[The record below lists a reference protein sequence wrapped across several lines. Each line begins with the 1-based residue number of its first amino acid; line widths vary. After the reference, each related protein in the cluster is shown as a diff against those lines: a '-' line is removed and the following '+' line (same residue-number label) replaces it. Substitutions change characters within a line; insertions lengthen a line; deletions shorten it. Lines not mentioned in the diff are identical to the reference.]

1 MSRAFN
7 HKKADAAVTTAPVT
21 LRLNPALDLARY
33 AETYSRRGIVQIADV
48 FEAPAADGLE
58 RMLAGPLPW
67 RLLMTDAS
75 DKPIHFSA
83 AEAQAAGREKMD
95 ALIKDAFQRARQN
108 RGYLYNTYPM
118 IEGYLRGW
126 DPGHPIHHVTE
137 FINSP
142 EFLGLGRRVTGVT
155 GITKADAHAT
165 AYHPGHY
172 LTRHVDHGEDHERRA
187 AYVLGFSRNWQPD
200 WGGLLL
206 FLSDRQDITE
216 GYLPRF
222 NVLTIFDIKYLHTV
236 TQVSS
241 FAGGVRR
248 SITGWFRD
256 DPAGR

>member
-1 MSRAFN
+1 MPMTS
-7 HKKADAAVTTAPVT
+7 APQI
-21 LRLNPALDLARY
+21 LRLNPALDLGRY
-33 AETYSRRGIVQIADV
+33 ADIYARRGIVQIPEI
-48 FEAPAADGLE
+48 FEPQLADGLE
-58 RMLAGPLPW
+58 RMLAGPIPW
-67 RLLMTDAS
+67 RLLMTDS
-75 DKPIHFSA
+75 NDRPIHFSA
-83 AEAQAAGREKMD
+83 AEAQAAGRERMD
-95 ALIKDAFQRARQN
+95 ALVKDALQRARQN

-126 DPGHPIHHVTE
+126 DAGHPIHQVTE
-137 FINSP
+137 FINGP
-142 EFLGLGRRVTGVT
+142 EFLDLGRRVTGVAS
-155 GITKADAHAT
+155 ITKADAHAT

-172 LTRHVDHGEDHERRA
+172 LTRHVDYGEDHERRA

-206 FLSDRQDITE
+206 FLSDRQDVTE

-256 DPAGR
+256 DPARR

>member
-1 MSRAFN
+1 MT
-7 HKKADAAVTTAPVT
+7 VETIL
-21 LRLNPALDLARY
+21 LRLNPVLDLARY
-33 AETYSRRGIVQIADV
+33 ADIYAQRGIVQIADV
-48 FEAPAADGLE
+48 FEPPVAEGIE
-58 RMLAGPLPW
+58 QMLAGPMPW
-67 RLLMTDAS
+67 RLLMTDS
-75 DKPIHFSA
+75 NDKPIHFSA
-83 AEAQAAGREKMD
+83 AQARDAGREKMD
-95 ALIKDAFQRARQN
+95 SLIKDAFLRAQEN
-108 RGYLYNTYPM
+108 RGFLYNTYPM

-126 DPGHPIHHVTE
+126 DQGHPIHSVTE
-137 FINSP
+137 FINCP
-142 EFLGLGRRVTGVT
+142 EFLDLGRRVTGVA

-172 LTRHVDHGEDHERRA
+172 LTRHLDHGDDRERRA
-187 AYVLGFSRNWQPD
+187 AYVLGFSHGWQPD

-256 DPAGR
+256 DPAQRLA

>member
-1 MSRAFN
+1 MTS
-7 HKKADAAVTTAPVT
+7 HSPH
-21 LRLNPALDLARY
+21 LRLNPALDLARH
-33 AETYSRRGIVQIADV
+33 ADTFAHRGIVQIPDV
-48 FEAPAADGLE
+48 FEPPVAESLAQ
-58 RMLAGPLPW
+58 MLAGPAPW
-67 RLLMTDAS
+67 RLLLTDS
-75 DKPIHFSA
+75 NDKPIHFSG
-83 AEAQAAGREKMD
+83 AEIKAMGREKVD
-95 ALIKDAFQRARQN
+95 ALVKDAIQRARQN

-126 DPGHPIHHVTE
+126 DPGHPIHQVTE

-142 EFLGLGRRVTGVT
+142 EFLDLGRRVTGVP

-172 LTRHVDHGEDHERRA
+172 LTRHLDYGEDRERRA

-206 FLSDRQDITE
+206 FLSDRQDVTE

-222 NVLTIFDIKYLHTV
+222 NVLTIFDVKYLHTV

-256 DPAGR
+256 DPTRRS

>member
-1 MSRAFN
+1 M
-7 HKKADAAVTTAPVT
+7 TTAPIT

-33 AETYSRRGIVQIADV
+33 ADAYAQRGIVQIANV
-48 FEAPAADGLE
+48 FEAPVADGLE
-58 RMLAGPLPW
+58 KLLAGPLPW
-67 RLLMTDAS
+67 RLLMTDSS
-75 DKPIHFSA
+75 DRPVHFSA
-83 AEAQAAGREKMD
+83 AEAQAAGRERMD
-95 ALIKDAFQRARQN
+95 ALIRDALARARQN

-118 IEGYLRGW
+118 IEGYLRSW
-126 DPGHPIHHVTE
+126 DPGHPIHLVTE

-142 EFLGLGRRVTGVT
+142 EFLDLGRRVTGVP

-172 LTRHVDHGEDHERRA
+172 LTRHVDHGEDRERRA

-256 DPAGR
+256 DPAARSP

>member
-1 MSRAFN
+1 MTS
-7 HKKADAAVTTAPVT
+7 APQI
-21 LRLNPALDLARY
+21 LRLNPALDLGRY
-33 AETYSRRGIVQIADV
+33 ADIYARRGIVQIPEI
-48 FEAPAADGLE
+48 FEPPLADGLE
-58 RMLAGPLPW
+58 RLLAGPIPW
-67 RLLMTDAS
+67 RLLMTDS
-75 DKPIHFSA
+75 NDRPIHFSA
-83 AEAQAAGREKMD
+83 AEAQAAGRERMD
-95 ALIKDAFQRARQN
+95 ALVKDALQRARQN

-126 DPGHPIHHVTE
+126 DAGHPIHQVTE
-137 FINSP
+137 FINGP
-142 EFLGLGRRVTGVT
+142 EFLDLGRRVTGVV

-172 LTRHVDHGEDHERRA
+172 LTRHVDYGEDHERRA

-206 FLSDRQDITE
+206 FLSDRQDVTE

-256 DPAGR
+256 DPARR

>member
-1 MSRAFN
+1 MVAS
-7 HKKADAAVTTAPVT
+7 PLI
-21 LRLNPALDLARY
+21 LRLNPALDIPLYADVYARK
-33 AETYSRRGIVQIADV
+33 GIVQIPGI
-48 FEAPAADGLE
+48 FEPPVAEALQ
-58 RMLAGPLPW
+58 RVLAGEIPW
-67 RLLMTDAS
+67 RLLLTDAN
-75 DKPIHFSA
+75 DKPVHFSA
-83 AEAQAAGREKMD
+83 AEAQAMGRDKID
-95 ALIKDAFQRARQN
+95 ALIRDAILRARQN
-108 RGYLYNTYPM
+108 RGYLYNAYPM

-126 DPGHPIHHVTE
+126 DPGHPVHQVTE

-142 EFLGLGRRVTGVT
+142 EFLGLGRRITGVD

-172 LTRHVDHGEDHERRA
+172 LTRHVDYGEDHERRA
-187 AYVLGFSRNWQPD
+187 AYVLGFSQGWQPD

-206 FLSDRQDITE
+206 FLNDRQDVSE

-222 NVLTIFDIKYLHTV
+222 NVLTMFDIKFLHTV

-256 DPAGR
+256 DPAMRKP

>member
-1 MSRAFN
+1 MN
-7 HKKADAAVTTAPVT
+7 GPVLQ
-21 LRLNPALDLARY
+21 LRLNPALDLDRHAATY
-33 AETYSRRGIVQIADV
+33 AQRGIVQIPDV
-48 FEAPAADGLE
+48 FEAPLAGAIE
-58 RMLAGPLPW
+58 AMLAGPLPW
-67 RLLMTDAS
+67 RLLMTDA
-75 DKPIHFSA
+75 DDRPIHFSA
-83 AEAQAAGREKMD
+83 GEAQAMGREKMD
-95 ALIKDAFQRARQN
+95 PLIKDALLRARQN
-108 RGYLYNTYPM
+108 RGFLYNTYPM

-126 DPGHPIHHVTE
+126 DPGHPIHLMTE
-137 FINSP
+137 FINNAA
-142 EFLGLGRRVTGVT
+142 FLGLGRRVTGVS

-172 LTRHVDHGEDHERRA
+172 LTRHLDHGEDRERRA

-206 FLSDRQDITE
+206 FLNDRQDVSE

-236 TQVSS
+236 TQISS

-256 DPAGR
+256 DPAARPS

>member
-1 MSRAFN
+1 MTET
-7 HKKADAAVTTAPVT
+7 VTTPSLT
-21 LRLNPALDLARY
+21 LRLNPALDLGRY
-33 AETYSRRGIVQIADV
+33 AEIYARRGIVQIPGL
-48 FEAPAADGLE
+48 FETPVADGLE
-58 RMLAGPLPW
+58 RLLAGPLPW
-67 RLLMTDAS
+67 RLLMTDQN

-83 AEAQAAGREKMD
+83 AEAQAAGREKID
-95 ALIKDAFQRARQN
+95 SLIKDAFARARQN
-108 RGYLYNTYPM
+108 RGYFYNTYPM

-126 DPGHPIHHVTE
+126 DPGHPIHRVTE

-142 EFLGLGRRVTGVT
+142 EFLGLGRRVTGVA

-172 LTRHVDHGEDHERRA
+172 LTRHLDYGDDHERRA

-206 FLSDRQDITE
+206 FLSERQDVTE

-256 DPAGR
+256 DPAARSA